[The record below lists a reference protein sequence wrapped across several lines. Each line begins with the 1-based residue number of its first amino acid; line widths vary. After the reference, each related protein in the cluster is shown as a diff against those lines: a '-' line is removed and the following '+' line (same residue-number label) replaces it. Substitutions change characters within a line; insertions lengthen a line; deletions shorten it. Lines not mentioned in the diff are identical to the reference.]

1 MRSSSVSLRATSTS
15 SSPILVKVD
24 FRPLR
29 DRPLGEAHAGEL
41 GDVLGDVAH
50 ALERR
55 ADPQR
60 AHDDAQVARDRLLA
74 GEDLDRQLVERDGLL
89 VDDGVGLDDLFG
101 QRDVARAERPR
112 GLVDGDRDELG
123 DLDETS
129 LDVLERLMEDFA
141 HCSTF
146 RVPQQAR
153 RLATLAIVAI
163 EG

>member
-15 SSPILVKVD
+15 SSPIFVKVD
-24 FRPLR
+24 LRPLR
-29 DRPLGEAHAGEL
+29 DGPLGEAHAGEL

-60 AHDDAQVARDRLLA
+60 AHDDAQIAGDRLLA
-74 GEDLDRQLVERDGLL
+74 GEDLDGQLVEGDRLL
-89 VDDGVGLDDLFG
+89 VDDRVGLDDLLG
-101 QRDVARAERPR
+101 ERDIARAERPSR
-112 GLVDGDRDELG
+112 LVDGHRDELG
-123 DLDETS
+123 DLDETA

-146 RVPQQAR
+146 LFAAGMMPRD
-153 RLATLAIVAI
+153 LAIVAI